1 MTGDATTLTW
11 YVAETLNANILAWI
25 ESKLFYFAASL
36 QAVPCDNIEPMTT
49 EKHLMFN
56 IICNMLQMCGNI
68 LLYLLHG
75 RVLDMINLTRTRK
88 LLLCRRHPTKTSNTA
103 NIFHLLHI

>member
-25 ESKLFYFAASL
+25 GSKLFYFAASL

-49 EKHLMFN
+49 
-56 IICNMLQMCGNI
+56 
-68 LLYLLHG
+68 
-75 RVLDMINLTRTRK
+75 
-88 LLLCRRHPTKTSNTA
+88 
-103 NIFHLLHI
+103 